1 MRHQRGMA
9 LIIGLMLVAMA
20 TLVAVTLTFN
30 LKLDQRRAQSLL
42 TTQQSRQLALAA
54 ESWAA
59 EILRDDLNNSSTD
72 HLGEEWAMQLPP
84 VPAEGF
90 LVQGLLEDMQGRF
103 NLNNLVGPD
112 GKVVPE
118 QLAQFQRLLVA
129 LQIDPRLAGIMG
141 DWIDP
146 DTQSGFPDGAE
157 DDYYTGSDIP
167 YRTPNTYITALT
179 ELQAVQGVD
188 DEVFRKLMPYVSTL
202 PQGTQINVNTAP
214 PPVLQSLS
222 ETMDIFQAESLAAE
236 AAEEGFPDL
245 QGFQTI
251 VEEDALQTLTLSSDY
266 FRLTVRVTIGTY
278 SLTMYSLLFRDPAG
292 QVRPLLRTFGSI

>member
-30 LKLDQRRAQSLL
+30 LKLDQRRALSLL

-59 EILRDDLNNSSTD
+59 EILRDDLSNSSTD

-245 QGFQTI
+245 QAFQTI
-251 VEEDALQTLTLSSDY
+251 LEEDALQTLTLSSDY

>member
-20 TLVAVTLTFN
+20 TLVAATLAFN
-30 LKLDQRRAQSLL
+30 IKLDQRRAQSLL

-59 EILRDDLNNSSTD
+59 EILRDDLQNSSTD

-112 GKVVPE
+112 GKPDE
-118 QLAQFQRLLVA
+118 ASILQFQRLLVA
-129 LQIDPRLAGIMG
+129 LQIDPRLAGIMS

-146 DTQSGFPDGAE
+146 DIQAGFPDGAE
-157 DDYYTGSDIP
+157 DDFYTGSDIP
-167 YRTPNTYITALT
+167 YRTPNTYISALT

-188 DEVFRKLMPYVSTL
+188 DEIFRKLLPYVSAL
-202 PQGTQINVNTAP
+202 PPGTQLNVNTAP

-222 ETMDIFQAESLAAE
+222 DSIDIFQAETLAAE

-245 QGFQTI
+245 QAFQTLI
-251 VEEDALQTLTLSSDY
+251 EGDALQSLSLSSDY

-292 QVRPLLRTFGSI
+292 QVRPLIRTFGSI